1 LAGETFFTFGT
12 YTIGPEDG
20 KQGATNM
27 NTGNADRISAVLGL
41 VWLSVALALVLVLT
55 QGAALPESPSAP
67 AAEARTA
74 GPGAAESTPLQI
86 QQEQQALAEFIAKR
100 WRIAEEA
107 ASSFVAI
114 AYKAGRLH
122 SVDPLLILAVMA
134 IESRYNP
141 VAQSDMGAK
150 GLMQV
155 IPRWHLE
162 KLSDHGGE
170 DALLEPEVNIHVG
183 AQILREYYRR
193 LGDEV
198 LALQMYA
205 GAFNEP
211 TSQYANKVY
220 AERAR
225 LEPVR
230 KRAGKQTGQAA

>member
-1 LAGETFFTFGT
+1 
-12 YTIGPEDG
+12 
-20 KQGATNM
+20 M
-27 NTGNADRISAVLGL
+27 NTSNADPISAALGLAWLTVALGL
-41 VWLSVALALVLVLT
+41 VLFLT
-55 QGAALPESPSAP
+55 QGSALPESPPVPAVVESAP
-67 AAEARTA
+67 VPAATQA
-74 GPGAAESTPLQI
+74 TPQEL

-100 WRIAEEA
+100 WRIADEA
-107 ASSFVAI
+107 ASSFVSI

-122 SVDPLLILAVMA
+122 SVDPVLILAVMA

-141 VAQSDMGAK
+141 VAESVMGAK

-183 AQILREYYRR
+183 AQILREYSRR

-211 TSQYANKVY
+211 TSRYANKVY

-225 LEPVR
+225 LEPIRQRAR
-230 KRAGKQTGQAA
+230 KQQTEQAA

>member
-1 LAGETFFTFGT
+1 
-12 YTIGPEDG
+12 
-20 KQGATNM
+20 M
-27 NTGNADRISAVLGL
+27 NTGNADRIPAALGL
-41 VWLSVALALVLVLT
+41 VWLSVALTLVLVLT

-67 AAEARTA
+67 AAEVRIA

>member
-1 LAGETFFTFGT
+1 
-12 YTIGPEDG
+12 
-20 KQGATNM
+20 M
-27 NTGNADRISAVLGL
+27 NTSNADPISAALGL
-41 VWLSVALALVLVLT
+41 AWLSVSVGLVLVLT
-55 QGAALPESPSAP
+55 QGSALPESPSVLPELASS
-67 AAEARTA
+67 A
-74 GPGAAESTPLQI
+74 PLQVAKQVTPQEI
-86 QQEQQALAEFIAKR
+86 LQEQQALAEFIAKR

-107 ASSFVAI
+107 ASSFVSL

-122 SVDPLLILAVMA
+122 SVDPVLILAVMA

-141 VAQSDMGAK
+141 VAESDMGAM

-155 IPRWHLE
+155 IPRWHPE
-162 KLSDHGGE
+162 KLTGHGGE
-170 DALLEPEVNIHVG
+170 EALLEPEVNIHVG

-211 TSQYANKVY
+211 TAQYANKVY

-225 LEPVR
+225 LEPIRQRAR
-230 KRAGKQTGQAA
+230 KQQTAQSV